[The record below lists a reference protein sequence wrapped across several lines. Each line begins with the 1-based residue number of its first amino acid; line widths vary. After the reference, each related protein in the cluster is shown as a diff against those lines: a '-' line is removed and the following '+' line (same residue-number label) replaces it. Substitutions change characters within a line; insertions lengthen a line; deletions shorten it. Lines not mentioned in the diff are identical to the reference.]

1 MCFSPRKA
9 LHVIFCCALTLAVS
23 FQAPESRA
31 APPLQK
37 SKQQASSRVWAN
49 YARQMEPQRDS
60 RTLSLPN
67 EQISELAPI
76 SWAEALEE
84 DSLMMPEQSLPSADM
99 PGSCQGCLGGCCPSH
114 QRSCQRWIQFDYLL
128 GWRKGQRVPE
138 LVTTSIAGTP
148 DPQAGIL
155 GLASTSIVLGNEDLV
170 DGARPGGRIDFGR
183 WLGNGETA
191 IAGRF
196 YAMSDSGTSHL
207 FDGSTHEILARPY
220 FDINSGIETASLVN
234 YASGALATGSIEVTT
249 GASLL
254 GSDFYLRQSWCQVGR
269 ACVDLVTGYQFTRID
284 ESLNI
289 HSNSTHITQ
298 SGTATLELTDQFET
312 RNSFHGGQM
321 GLMSEAEGTCWSL
334 TVLAK
339 VGLGN
344 THQVVNVR
352 GNRVITVPGGSPSTE
367 ARGLLAQDS
376 NSGVHENNQFT
387 VVPELNLRYTQHISE
402 CVDLSIG
409 YSYIYWSNVV
419 QPGSQ
424 VSRIIDDNPSG
435 TQPLV
440 NMVNDDY
447 WMQSLNFGITW
458 WF

>member
-1 MCFSPRKA
+1 MCFPPRKA
-9 LHVIFCCALTLAVS
+9 FHVFCCCALTLAIS
-23 FQAPESRA
+23 FQTPESWS
-31 APPLQK
+31 APPRQE
-37 SKQQASSRVWAN
+37 SKQQTSSRVWAN
-49 YARQMEPQRDS
+49 YARQMEPQRRS
-60 RTLSLPN
+60 NLPSLRN
-67 EQISELAPI
+67 EEIGKLAPI

-84 DSLMMPEQSLPSADM
+84 DSLVIPEQAPLDVGL

-183 WLGNGETA
+183 WLANGETA
-191 IAGRF
+191 VGGRF

-207 FDGSTHEILARPY
+207 FDGSTHDILARPY
-220 FDINSGIETASLVN
+220 FDINLGSETASLVN
-234 YASGALATGSIEVTT
+234 YASGGLATGSIEVTSD
-249 GASLL
+249 ASLL
-254 GSDFYLRQSWCQVGR
+254 GSDFYLQQSWCQIGR

-289 HSNSTHITQ
+289 HSNSTHVTQ
-298 SGTATLELTDQFET
+298 AGTATIELTDQFAT
-312 RNSFHGGQM
+312 RNTFHGGLIGIRSQ
-321 GLMSEAEGTCWSL
+321 AEGACWSFNL
-334 TVLAK
+334 LAK

-352 GNRVITVPGGSPSTE
+352 GNRVITVPGGPSSTE

-376 NSGVHENNQFT
+376 NSGIHENNQFT
-387 VVPELNLRYTQHISE
+387 VVPELNLRYTQHLSE
-402 CVDLSIG
+402 CVDLSFG
-409 YSYIYWSNVV
+409 YTYIYWSRVA
-419 QPGSQ
+419 QPGDQ
-424 VSRIIDDNPSG
+424 VSLIIDDNPGG

-447 WMQSLNFGITW
+447 WMQSLDFGITW